1 MIIGVPREIKNHEYR
16 VGMVPGGV
24 RALSQ
29 AGHTVLLET
38 DAGMAAGYSND
49 EYVHS
54 GANLFSS
61 PVAIWGEAELVVK
74 VNEQLPA
81 EFDLFQ
87 KNQILFC
94 YLHLAPVPELT
105 RTLMDRCVNSVALET
120 IQHKDGHLPCLMP
133 MSEIAGRMAVHIG
146 IMYLMHD
153 RGGPGILLEGVT
165 GVPPSEV
172 LVLGAGTVGVNAA
185 RVAANLGAHV
195 RIMDI
200 NLSRLTYI
208 DEVFNGRISTVM
220 SNDHNIEKFVPEAQ
234 LLVGAVLLPGGR
246 TPVIVSGELVSKM
259 RKGSVIVDCA
269 VDQGGCIETTRPT
282 THDDPVYTVS
292 GVTHYCVSNIP
303 GAVQRTSTQALT
315 NATLPFVIKIA
326 NEGLEKAAAKDSALK
341 LGINIFVPKDGGK
354 GVITCKPVADT
365 LGESNVP
372 IDEAACL
379 KND

>member
-1 MIIGVPREIKNHEYR
+1 MIIGVPREIKTHEYR

-24 RALSQ
+24 SALTQ
-29 AGHTVLLET
+29 AGHTVLLEK

-54 GANLFSS
+54 GAKLISS
-61 PVAIWGEAELVVK
+61 PADLWKEAELVVK
-74 VNEQLPA
+74 VKEPQPA
-81 EFDLFQ
+81 EYDLMQ

-105 RTLMDRCVNSVALET
+105 RTLMDRCVNAVALET
-120 IQHKDGHLPCLMP
+120 IQYKDGHLPCLMP
-133 MSEIAGRMAVHIG
+133 MSEIAGRMAIHIG
-146 IMYLMHD
+146 IGYLMHD
-153 RGGPGILLEGVT
+153 RGGPGILLEGVP
-165 GVPPSEV
+165 GVPPCEV

-200 NLSRLTYI
+200 NLSRLAYI
-208 DEVFNGRISTVM
+208 DEAFDGRISTVM

-234 LLVGAVLLPGGR
+234 LLVGAVLVPGGR
-246 TPVIVSGELVSKM
+246 TPVLVSRELVSKM
-259 RKGSVIVDCA
+259 QEGAVIVDCS

-315 NATLPFVIKIA
+315 NSTLPFVIKIA
-326 NEGLEKAAAKDSALK
+326 NEGLEKAAAKDSALR
-341 LGINIFVPKDGGK
+341 LGINIFVPKDGK
-354 GVITCKPVADT
+354 RGVITCKPVADA
-365 LGESNVP
+365 LGESYVP